1 LRLDGKHAAGH
12 NGGTNK
18 NTGGGAMKTILA
30 ALLYATCGLACAQS
44 ANELVNDGKNHENVT
59 TFGMGY
65 DLKMYSPLK
74 QITKSNVKRLVP
86 VWSFSLSNDMG
97 EHAQPTIYNGV
108 MYVVNGNWTFAIDV
122 ATGRQIWRT
131 PVQYDRAA
139 LRVAG
144 SGALM
149 RGPATI
155 YEGKLFRQTLDAHVM
170 ALDMKTGKQLWK
182 EKYADFKEGYKGV
195 IAPMIANG
203 VLVSGQGGGDSTTRG
218 FVEGYDPDT
227 GKRLWRTWTIPAP
240 GEKGSETWPNAT
252 KPDAYKYGGG
262 ATWQHFS
269 YDPELD
275 LVYVG
280 TGNAEPYNP
289 TYRDGADSLYTASV
303 LAIRPK
309 TGEVVWYYQ
318 HVPNDSYDFDSN
330 AESVLA
336 DIRVDGQMRKVLLN
350 AHKNG
355 FFYVIDRTNGK
366 LIAAHPYVKVN
377 WASHIDLNT
386 GRPVLNPEMMP
397 RLLAGETLE
406 VWPSRGTNATLIAF
420 NPKTGLV
427 YLNSWNLARIMKYV
441 EVKFNLGGD
450 STGITSS
457 GSFPKDEPKGYHMAM
472 NPLTGK
478 VAWKTPLMELPSS
491 AGMLATDGGLLFTGL
506 LTGEVVALD
515 QDNGKQL
522 WQFQTGSSINAPPI
536 TYTHKGRQYVTILSG
551 RGGSNP
557 NRYAGT
563 VIPAGGSVWTFA
575 LMPE

>member
-1 LRLDGKHAAGH
+1 
-12 NGGTNK
+12 
-18 NTGGGAMKTILA
+18 MKTILA
-30 ALLYATCGLACAQS
+30 VLLYAMCGLACAQS
-44 ANELVNDGKNHENVT
+44 ANELINDGKNPENVT

-289 TYRDGADSLYTASV
+289 TYREGADSLYTASV